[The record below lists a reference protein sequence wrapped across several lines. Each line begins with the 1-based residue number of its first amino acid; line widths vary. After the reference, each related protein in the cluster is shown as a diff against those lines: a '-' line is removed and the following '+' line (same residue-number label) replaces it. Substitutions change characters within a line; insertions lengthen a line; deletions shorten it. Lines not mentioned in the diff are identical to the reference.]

1 MPTGRLKTWF
11 AARGFGFIEDAAGG
25 PDIFVHA
32 NALRLAGIDP
42 DDLETGDH
50 LVFVAVCRVRAR
62 DDMMA
67 EYERVDMRTSPR
79 AVGLNARVC
88 YAGIV

>member
-42 DDLETGDH
+42 DDLERGDH
-50 LVFVAVCRVRAR
+50 LVFEISERHDRRPAAVNVRRV
-62 DDMMA
+62 
-67 EYERVDMRTSPR
+67 E
-79 AVGLNARVC
+79 
-88 YAGIV
+88 